1 MKHAWVNIKNS
12 EKGGN
17 KPIYSYQKELE
28 AALHNFET
36 SQKLLVD
43 DTVRSALG
51 ASGYASTTKKDRFYT
66 HPVPHLSN
74 HGSYLFG
81 NLSVPADIEDGKS
94 DFTNVLFLATRD
106 YLLTILV
113 DPSWVFNARFGEVFL
128 KLHGQHNEDGEESLV
143 SKTIIRL
150 ITVSVSTLDHS
161 LDALNHR
168 LRRYKEKIEKVTSR
182 DGKALEAEIDKRYS
196 SIQDLDIEINS
207 LTTIVEQLEM
217 MLGQI
222 ENYKIFLSGDNS
234 EFPFFDV
241 DNQKSVNG
249 LRIQTVH
256 LISYQ
261 RALVFDCAS
270 LLKKMDRLQEK
281 ALTLATHRITAFGA
295 AILIPNLL
303 YDFFGQAFN
312 SGQQLPQVVRDNG
325 WTISVAMTVGYWVF
339 QYIWFKRKRYI

>member
-1 MKHAWVNIKNS
+1 
-12 EKGGN
+12 
-17 KPIYSYQKELE
+17 
-28 AALHNFET
+28 
-36 SQKLLVD
+36 
-43 DTVRSALG
+43 
-51 ASGYASTTKKDRFYT
+51 
-66 HPVPHLSN
+66 
-74 HGSYLFG
+74 
-81 NLSVPADIEDGKS
+81 
-94 DFTNVLFLATRD
+94 
-106 YLLTILV
+106 
-113 DPSWVFNARFGEVFL
+113 
-128 KLHGQHNEDGEESLV
+128 
-143 SKTIIRL
+143 
-150 ITVSVSTLDHS
+150 
-161 LDALNHR
+161 
-168 LRRYKEKIEKVTSR
+168 
-182 DGKALEAEIDKRYS
+182 
-196 SIQDLDIEINS
+196 
-207 LTTIVEQLEM
+207 LTTIVEQLET